1 MSTPT
6 IAAVT
11 RQAPVAA
18 GLGILALLA
27 GFAVTTVGPPALL
40 LGPAALALYLL
51 LTRPALALGTLLVVT
66 VLLEEDEEGFLPVTS
81 RFYEPLVAVASP
93 TDLLFGVVVVA
104 YVLDLGRR
112 GESPRL
118 PGPFTLPLLLL
129 AAAVLA
135 GVVVGWANGGDGY
148 GIGLAVRTLAYVLV
162 LPLVAVH
169 VLRTRSSLM
178 VFAGGAVL
186 AGVYKGLE
194 GTIAWLAGAG
204 HPFGDGT
211 LTYFPPTAN
220 LVLLVFLLGLA
231 AAVGEHV
238 RLPGWVWAAAPFAV
252 VALFFSYRRSFWIA
266 AVLALLVVVLLG
278 RERHRVLPILA
289 ALAVALWA
297 SIALAGGSEAESL
310 VAERA
315 EELDFSRVASNPSDR
330 YRIAEFRNVT
340 RELRESPIT
349 GLGLGVPW
357 TVEHSFEYKPGA
369 RNYAHVAALW
379 FWLKLGLVGLLAY
392 VWLMATALRAAY
404 GVSRAR
410 GDPLLRVAGTALFG
424 AFVAVLLVELTATFT
439 GANLRFTI
447 VVAALI
453 GWLAAAL
460 PLAQRPGEASQ
471 LTAGSR

>member
-6 IAAVT
+6 IAGVA
-11 RQAPVAA
+11 RQAPVAV
-18 GLGILALLA
+18 GLGAVALAA

-66 VLLEEDEEGFLPVTS
+66 VVLEEDEEGFLPVTS

-118 PGPFTLPLLLL
+118 PEPFTLPLLLL
-129 AAAVLA
+129 AAAIVA

-148 GIGLAVRTLAYVLV
+148 AIGLAVRTLAYVLV
-162 LPLVAVH
+162 VPLVAVH
-169 VLRTRSSLM
+169 VLRTHSSLL

-238 RLPGWVWAAAPFAV
+238 RLPWWLWAAAPFAV
-252 VALFFSYRRSFWIA
+252 VALFFS
-266 AVLALLVVVLLG
+266 
-278 RERHRVLPILA
+278 
-289 ALAVALWA
+289 
-297 SIALAGGSEAESL
+297 
-310 VAERA
+310 
-315 EELDFSRVASNPSDR
+315 
-330 YRIAEFRNVT
+330 
-340 RELRESPIT
+340 
-349 GLGLGVPW
+349 
-357 TVEHSFEYKPGA
+357 
-369 RNYAHVAALW
+369 
-379 FWLKLGLVGLLAY
+379 
-392 VWLMATALRAAY
+392 
-404 GVSRAR
+404 
-410 GDPLLRVAGTALFG
+410 
-424 AFVAVLLVELTATFT
+424 
-439 GANLRFTI
+439 
-447 VVAALI
+447 
-453 GWLAAAL
+453 
-460 PLAQRPGEASQ
+460 
-471 LTAGSR
+471 